1 MVETFYDLPFSEKL
15 KEISF
20 APPISSGV
28 FPGRRLF
35 LSSRSARSR
44 GTNRMAKISRN
55 EACDIDHIPVVRS
68 LSSSVSSVAD
78 SGPLSQ
84 QPAGLLS

>member
-1 MVETFYDLPFSEKL
+1 MVETFYDLPFSEKV

-35 LSSRSARSR
+35 LSSRGAGSR
-44 GTNRMAKISRN
+44 GTSRTEAISRG
-55 EACDIDHIPVVRS
+55 EYATI
-68 LSSSVSSVAD
+68 L
-78 SGPLSQ
+78 
-84 QPAGLLS
+84 

>member
-1 MVETFYDLPFSEKL
+1 MGCHRSGSQTALSIGAIWGALRVEQVETDRDLSHEKL

-35 LSSRSARSR
+35 LLPCA
-44 GTNRMAKISRN
+44 
-55 EACDIDHIPVVRS
+55 
-68 LSSSVSSVAD
+68 
-78 SGPLSQ
+78 
-84 QPAGLLS
+84 

>member
-35 LSSRSARSR
+35 HSAPITR
-44 GTNRMAKISRN
+44 GHKRHAQSM
-55 EACDIDHIPVVRS
+55 
-68 LSSSVSSVAD
+68 
-78 SGPLSQ
+78 
-84 QPAGLLS
+84 GLLQTMQASPVL